1 MSAQDK
7 INDAVAHIAAARTNL
22 AAGPSRAVC
31 EGAVEILNAAVGE
44 LNEALADPEF
54 DQPVTDVPVEA
65 PVEPAPEPAPV
76 EPAP

>member
-31 EGAVEILNAAVGE
+31 EGAVETLSAAVGE
-44 LNEALADPEF
+44 LQEALADTEF
-54 DQPVTDVPVEA
+54 DPAEGAAPPAPEP
-65 PVEPAPEPAPV
+65 PVEPAPEVPA
-76 EPAP
+76 E